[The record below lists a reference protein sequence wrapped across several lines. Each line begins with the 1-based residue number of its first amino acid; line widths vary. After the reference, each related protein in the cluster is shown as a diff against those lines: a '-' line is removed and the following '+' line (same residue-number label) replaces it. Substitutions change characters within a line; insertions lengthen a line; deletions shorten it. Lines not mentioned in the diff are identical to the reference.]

1 MLPIIEVKNLS
12 KSYQKKEVLKNLNV
26 QIYPGDRVAI
36 LGANGCGKT
45 TFVEMISNFLKPTA
59 GEIIINLDSNIKK
72 DVGIQFQEGY
82 WPIGIRIKDMI
93 KFYRKV
99 YENFSPAYE
108 KMLEEV
114 FELDKIKNTNL
125 QKLSGGQKQ
134 RFNAMLAVINN
145 PKIVILDELTTGLD
159 IELQYK
165 ILNFFNEYTINNNKT
180 LLIVSHHPEE
190 VEMLCNRIL
199 LFGNKS
205 ILLDCP
211 IKEVKN
217 KFGSIRN
224 LMNLYFKGEIKH
236 ENYSK

>member
-1 MLPIIEVKNLS
+1 MSAIIEVKNLF
-12 KSYQKKEVLKNLNV
+12 KSYQKNEVLKDINV
-26 QIYPGDRVAI
+26 EVFAGDRVAI

-45 TFVEMISNFLKPTA
+45 TFVEMISSFSKPTA
-59 GEIIINLDSNIKK
+59 GEIKINLSGNVKK
-72 DVGIQFQEGY
+72 DIGIQYQEGN

-114 FELDKIKNTNL
+114 FELDKIKNINL

-134 RFNAMLAVINN
+134 RFNAMLAVIND
-145 PKIVILDELTTGLD
+145 PEIVILDELTTGLD

-165 ILNFFNEYTINNNKT
+165 IVSFFNEYIVNNNKT

-205 ILLDCP
+205 ILLDCSMAEA
-211 IKEVKN
+211 KAQ
-217 KFGSIRN
+217 FGSIRN
-224 LMNLYFKGEIKH
+224 LMNLYFKGEIK
-236 ENYSK
+236 